1 MSAAVDLEDLYGRD
15 GEKFARMFQHSL
27 DEVSAIGGW
36 RAGHETAA
44 LQDAVARLIP
54 RIESLAFMT
63 LLSVKDKV
71 RMRPDLIGRLRSLYV
86 DISTNV
92 LDNPALALL
101 REETRESL
109 ERSCLELASNICVA
123 DAANSTKINEIIAQ
137 VKARG

>member
-1 MSAAVDLEDLYGRD
+1 MSAVVAYEDLYGRN
-15 GEKFARMFQHSL
+15 GEKFVRMFQHRL
-27 DEVSAIGGW
+27 NEVADEW
-36 RAGHETAA
+36 
-44 LQDAVARLIP
+44 
-54 RIESLAFMT
+54 RIEQAKDALRDAIIRLSPKIEDLAFMT

-71 RMRPDLIGRLRSLYV
+71 RMPPDLIGRLRTLYT

-92 LDNPALALL
+92 LDTPALALL

-109 ERSCLELASNICVA
+109 ERSCLELASSICVA